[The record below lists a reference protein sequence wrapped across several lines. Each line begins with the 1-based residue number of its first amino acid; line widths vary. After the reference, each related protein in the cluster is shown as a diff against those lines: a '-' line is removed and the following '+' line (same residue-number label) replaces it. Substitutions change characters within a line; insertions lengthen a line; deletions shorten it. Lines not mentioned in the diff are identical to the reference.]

1 MESPAFPQPTQQ
13 QARLIWLAVSAL
25 SLALFL
31 AVLGALFWGLGWVL
45 QRLTPVL
52 LPLAI
57 AGILA
62 YLLDPVVDRLEAWG
76 MKRSAAILLVF
87 FVGVG
92 IVVGI
97 SLLVIPRLL
106 AEMKDFAEQVPVYA
120 KRLSFEIKEWIE
132 KSAWT
137 HKWTAKLKEAWAAD
151 LQKSLQKPYK
161 TGQIQNHYTML
172 MACIIYLMISM
183 HLRMLRS
190 TSYRSIK

>member
-76 MKRSAAILLVF
+76 MKRSAAILL
-87 FVGVG
+87 G
-92 IVVGI
+92 
-97 SLLVIPRLL
+97 LP
-106 AEMKDFAEQVPVYA
+106 
-120 KRLSFEIKEWIE
+120 LSGLE
-132 KSAWT
+132 
-137 HKWTAKLKEAWAAD
+137 
-151 LQKSLQKPYK
+151 
-161 TGQIQNHYTML
+161 
-172 MACIIYLMISM
+172 
-183 HLRMLRS
+183 
-190 TSYRSIK
+190 